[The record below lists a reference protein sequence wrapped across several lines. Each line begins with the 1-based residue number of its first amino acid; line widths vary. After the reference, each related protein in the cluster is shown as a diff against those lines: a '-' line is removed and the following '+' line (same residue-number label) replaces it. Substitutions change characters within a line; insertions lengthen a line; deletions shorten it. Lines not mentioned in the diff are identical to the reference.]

1 MGFPVVGDEVF
12 SFSNLATWTRT
23 WPGVG
28 AIHGIE
34 IQAVIVDSDAVHR
47 IKVHDVTSKIEA

>member
-1 MGFPVVGDEVF
+1 MVDVEVF
-12 SFSNLATWTRT
+12 SFSNLASWIRT
-23 WPGVG
+23 WPGIG

-34 IQAVIVDSDAVHR
+34 IQALIVDSDAIQR

>member
-1 MGFPVVGDEVF
+1 MVDVEVF
-12 SFSNLATWTRT
+12 SFSNFARWTRT

-28 AIHGIE
+28 AIHRIE
-34 IQAVIVDSDAVHR
+34 IQAVIVDSDAIQR

>member
-1 MGFPVVGDEVF
+1 MSFSVVGGEVF
-12 SFSNLATWTRT
+12 SFSNLASWTRT

-34 IQAVIVDSDAVHR
+34 IQAVIVDSDAIQR